1 MSGRANAALNLL
13 HVIAALALQSGTGL
27 VIAQWPTTNGG
38 YALEAHQAA
47 MAVGI
52 CAQLAALGWFIL
64 PRHRTATSR
73 APGLSLAA
81 THPKLPATW
90 ADPLRGCRHS
100 KGGLI
105 RAM

>member
-47 MAVGI
+47 MAVYN
-52 CAQLAALGWFIL
+52 
-64 PRHRTATSR
+64 PRHTPRVSW
-73 APGLSLAA
+73 LSLNY
-81 THPKLPATW
+81 
-90 ADPLRGCRHS
+90 
-100 KGGLI
+100 
-105 RAM
+105 